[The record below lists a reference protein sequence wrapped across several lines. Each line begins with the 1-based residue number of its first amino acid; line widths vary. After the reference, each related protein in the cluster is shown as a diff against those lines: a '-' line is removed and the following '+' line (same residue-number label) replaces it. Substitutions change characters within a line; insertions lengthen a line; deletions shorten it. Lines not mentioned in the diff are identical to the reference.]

1 MKGIVMKRVITFTVI
16 CALLF
21 GTVFTGGPIE
31 VYAAKTLEDYNDE
44 YLELEEKLK
53 KNQANIQ
60 NAESEI
66 KNKEAYV
73 ETLNGQRDVVQ
84 EQIDVLDEKISVLG
98 DEIAVLDVSINE
110 LASEIAVHDKK
121 INSLEAEKKTAEDEL
136 DKTFEQLKLRLR
148 ASYISGTS
156 SVIELLL
163 TSDSVATFLVRS
175 EYIKRSS
182 ENDKEFMGNLEDQ
195 IDEIKV
201 IESEIKIQR
210 DEVADKKSVFD
221 AQKAELV
228 ANQNEIQSSA
238 NILESKRNE
247 LSAKKTEAASMINQL
262 NKDSKAY
269 KEQIAQIEADM
280 NEIEELIRQYTTNP
294 PSDSNLPDNPINAQ
308 GWMWPVKAE
317 GMQVCSPYGM
327 RIHPLYG
334 DYRMHTGVDID
345 SRLGNAYLFR
355 KPVVASKA
363 GTVTYSGV
371 NGGYGNCVIIN
382 HGGGYSTLYAHCDE
396 LTVSSGQYVTQ
407 GQTVGLVGTS
417 GVSSGEHLHFEVRI
431 NGQHTNPMNY
441 ISL

>member
-73 ETLNGQRDVVQ
+73 ETLNGQIDVVQ

-182 ENDKEFMGNLEDQ
+182 ENDKEFMENLEDQ

-228 ANQNEIQSSA
+228 ANQ
-238 NILESKRNE
+238 
-247 LSAKKTEAASMINQL
+247 
-262 NKDSKAY
+262 
-269 KEQIAQIEADM
+269 
-280 NEIEELIRQYTTNP
+280 
-294 PSDSNLPDNPINAQ
+294 
-308 GWMWPVKAE
+308 
-317 GMQVCSPYGM
+317 
-327 RIHPLYG
+327 
-334 DYRMHTGVDID
+334 
-345 SRLGNAYLFR
+345 
-355 KPVVASKA
+355 
-363 GTVTYSGV
+363 
-371 NGGYGNCVIIN
+371 
-382 HGGGYSTLYAHCDE
+382 
-396 LTVSSGQYVTQ
+396 
-407 GQTVGLVGTS
+407 
-417 GVSSGEHLHFEVRI
+417 
-431 NGQHTNPMNY
+431 
-441 ISL
+441 

>member
-1 MKGIVMKRVITFTVI
+1 MKRVITLTVI
-16 CALLF
+16 CALLL
-21 GTVFTGGPIE
+21 GTIFTGGPIE

-44 YLELEEKLK
+44 YLELEERLK
-53 KNQANIQ
+53 KNQENIQ
-60 NAESEI
+60 NAEAEI

-73 ETLNGQRDVVQ
+73 ENLNDQIGVVQ

-110 LASEIAVHDKK
+110 LAAEIAVHDEK
-121 INSLEAEKKTAEDEL
+121 INALEEEKTAKENQL

-163 TSDSVATFLVRS
+163 TSDSVATFLVRA

-182 ENDKEFMGNLEDQ
+182 EQDKNLMGTLEAQ

-201 IESEIKIQR
+201 LEGEIKIQR
-210 DEVADKKSVFD
+210 DEVADKKAVFD
-221 AQKAELV
+221 AEKAELV
-228 ANQNEIQSSA
+228 SNQNEIKSSA
-238 NILESKRNE
+238 NILESKRND
-247 LSAKKTEAASMINQL
+247 LAARKMEAASMINQL

-269 KEQIAQIEADM
+269 KDQIAQIEADM
-280 NEIEELIRQYTTNP
+280 QEIEALIQKYTANP
-294 PSDSNLPDNPINAQ
+294 PENPNLPDNPVNSQ

-327 RIHPLYG
+327 RVHPIYG

-371 NGGYGNCVIIN
+371 NGGYGNCIIIS
-382 HGGGYSTLYAHCDE
+382 HGGGYSTLYAHCDA

-407 GQTVGLVGTS
+407 GQTVGLIGTS